1 MTNTL
6 TEKLQ
11 SLETMVGERE
21 TALTKQLRVTA
32 WVIGILAI
40 AAIIYTTVVANMLL
54 SFMTPQ
60 QLASQFQAFLRSEL
74 PSARTMVINHAK
86 ANSAEYVQAV
96 GNQLLGFI
104 PNAESYA
111 KSHLDE
117 GMNALMKNL
126 ESDITP
132 ILGNYISKL
141 TPELRESLKTEAGG
155 DPNKMFGL
163 VLSNS
168 LEKELDAILTK
179 DFDLANALCQFNSSI
194 MKYKD
199 PANIKTRHDD
209 AVRRTLIYWS
219 WLSKQAG
226 DAMAEE
232 GGDHGGMMEMM
243 SERVRGLFPSM
254 SVSIGEDETAPA
266 AKPAPKAPAT
276 KAQAPKAPAAPAPK
290 APAAPAAKAV

>member
-96 GNQLLGFI
+96 GN
-104 PNAESYA
+104 
-111 KSHLDE
+111 H
-117 GMNALMKNL
+117 
-126 ESDITP
+126 
-132 ILGNYISKL
+132 
-141 TPELRESLKTEAGG
+141 
-155 DPNKMFGL
+155 
-163 VLSNS
+163 
-168 LEKELDAILTK
+168 
-179 DFDLANALCQFNSSI
+179 
-194 MKYKD
+194 
-199 PANIKTRHDD
+199 
-209 AVRRTLIYWS
+209 
-219 WLSKQAG
+219 
-226 DAMAEE
+226 
-232 GGDHGGMMEMM
+232 
-243 SERVRGLFPSM
+243 
-254 SVSIGEDETAPA
+254 
-266 AKPAPKAPAT
+266 
-276 KAQAPKAPAAPAPK
+276 
-290 APAAPAAKAV
+290 